1 MSGIWPV
8 YTAAPHRVLF
18 LPGFIQGLLAMAWW
32 LFDLN
37 SRLAGGDGLVA
48 AGLPAPL
55 LHGWMMLYGFLPFFV
70 FGFLFTALPNWVSG
84 PAIGRSAY
92 LLSTA
97 GLSAGVL
104 LLYFGFTGLG
114 LLLHLLGWSL
124 AMQALLTSLMAGKD
138 RDKRHAWAAWAALAW
153 IALGETMLLA
163 GLMFGQW
170 HWLQA
175 GLDLGLWGG
184 LLPLFLTVCHRMI
197 PWFTSRV
204 VVNYVIIR
212 PYSLLWALWAGCLLH
227 FGLNMIDTAALT
239 WLVDFALAGMV
250 FWLAAHWGFKRAFQ
264 ARLLAVLHI
273 AFLWAGAAF
282 VLYGLDSLARFLELP
297 WSAGWAPLHAVG
309 IGFFGA
315 MLIGMASRVSLGHS
329 GRPLQADVATWR
341 LFWLLQVA
349 ALLRMLP
356 DLAAGMLPATLPA
369 TLTNAAGVL
378 WLGVFLVWS
387 WKYAPMTWR
396 PRVDGKPG

>member
-1 MSGIWPV
+1 MI
-8 YTAAPHRVLF
+8 
-18 LPGFIQGLLAMAWW
+18 WW

-37 SRLAGGDGLVA
+37 SRLAGGDGLA
-48 AGLPAPL
+48 TAGLPAPL
-55 LHGWMMLYGFLPFFV
+55 MHGWMMLYGFLPFFV
-70 FGFLFTALPNWVSG
+70 YGFLFTAVPNWVSG

-92 LLSTA
+92 LLSTV

-104 LLYFGFTGLG
+104 LLYSGFTGSG

-124 AMQALLTSLMAGKD
+124 AMQALLTSLLAGKD
-138 RDKRHAWAAWAALAW
+138 PDKRHAWATWGALALA
-153 IALGETMLLA
+153 ALGEGMLLA
-163 GLMFGQW
+163 GVLFAQW

-175 GLDLGLWGG
+175 GLGLGLWGG
-184 LLPLFLTVCHRMI
+184 LLPLFLSVCHRMI

-212 PYSLLWALWAGCLLH
+212 PYPSLWTLWGGCLLH
-227 FGLNMIDTAALT
+227 YGLSLAGRVELT

-250 FWLAAHWGFKRAFQ
+250 FWLAAHWGFKRSFQ
-264 ARLLAVLHI
+264 VRLLAVLHI
-273 AFLWAGAAF
+273 AFLWAGTAF
-282 VLYGLDSLARFLELP
+282 VLYGLDSLARFFGVD
-297 WSAGWAPLHAVG
+297 WSAGLAPMHAVG

-329 GRPLQADVATWR
+329 GRALQADAATWW
-341 LFWLLQVA
+341 LFWLMQGS

-356 DLAAGMLPATLPA
+356 DMSAGIFTAVFPA

-378 WLGVFLVWS
+378 WLGVLLVWAS
-387 WKYAPMTWR
+387 KYAPMTWR
-396 PRVDGKPG
+396 PRIDGKPG